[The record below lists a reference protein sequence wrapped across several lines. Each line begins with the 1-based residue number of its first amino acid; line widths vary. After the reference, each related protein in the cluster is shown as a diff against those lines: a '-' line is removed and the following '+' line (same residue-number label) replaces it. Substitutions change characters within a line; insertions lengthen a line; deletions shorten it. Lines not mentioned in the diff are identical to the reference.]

1 MTKKQHITKR
11 AFDFSFALFG
21 LIVIWPM
28 ILMTI
33 LLAQRDTGAS
43 GLFRQVRVGR
53 NGKLFKVNKIR
64 TMRMV
69 EGTKVTV
76 EGDPRITPL
85 GARLRRWKLDELPQL
100 WNIVVGDMSFVGPR
114 PDVPGFMDRLEGD
127 DRRILDLR
135 PGITGPATLKYA
147 TEEKML
153 AEMDDPEAYNKTVI
167 WPDKVQI
174 NAKYYDNWSLAVDV
188 QLIIRTLVR

>member
-1 MTKKQHITKR
+1 MTKTQHMTKR
-11 AFDFSFALFG
+11 AFDFVFALFG
-21 LIVIWPM
+21 LIVIWPV
-28 ILMTI
+28 ILVTI

-53 NGKLFKVNKIR
+53 DGRLFKVNKIR

-69 EGTKVTV
+69 EGTTVTV

-100 WNIVVGDMSFVGPR
+100 WNVVVGDMSFVGPR
-114 PDVPGFMDRLEGD
+114 PDVAGFMDKLESD

-147 TEEKML
+147 NEEEML
-153 AEMDDPEAYNKTVI
+153 AEVDDPEAYNKTVI
-167 WPDKVQI
+167 WPDKVRI
-174 NAKYYDNWSLAVDV
+174 NAKYYDNWSLAGDV
-188 QLIIRTLVR
+188 QLIIRTVVR